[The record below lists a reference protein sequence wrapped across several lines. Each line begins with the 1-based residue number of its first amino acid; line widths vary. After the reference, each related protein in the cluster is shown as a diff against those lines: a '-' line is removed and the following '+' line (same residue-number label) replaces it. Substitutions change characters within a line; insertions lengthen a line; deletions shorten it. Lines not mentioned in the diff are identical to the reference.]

1 MIFGR
6 HKLHTAASD
15 VMPILS

>member
-6 HKLHTAASD
+6 HKLHTTASD